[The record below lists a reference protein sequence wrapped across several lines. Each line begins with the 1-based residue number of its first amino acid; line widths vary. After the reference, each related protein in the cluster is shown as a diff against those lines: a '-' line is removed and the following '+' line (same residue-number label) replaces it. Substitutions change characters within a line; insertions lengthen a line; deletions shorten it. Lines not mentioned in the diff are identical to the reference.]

1 MCELVHKVLIV
12 HRLKCVHPP
21 YLIDS
26 CEVSEEVLGTTEQGL
41 IVRTNHQVPNVSLGA
56 KGIQQQ
62 FLPVGQAKRRQHHK
76 VILISHQ
83 EGGDGQGLRRLVCAC
98 GSEVEGEG
106 GEKTKCRRRQKE
118 TQKKKEQ

>member
-1 MCELVHKVLIV
+1 ML
-12 HRLKCVHPP
+12 RLGCVHPP

-26 CEVSEEVLGTTEQGL
+26 CEVSEEVLGTTLQGL

-56 KGIQQQ
+56 EGIQQQ
-62 FLPVGQAKRRQHHK
+62 FLPVGQGKRRQHHK

-83 EGGDGQGLRRLVCAC
+83 EGGDGQGLRGLVCAC

-106 GEKTKCRRRQKE
+106 EGEKNQVQKE
-118 TQKKKEQ
+118 AERNTKEERAVSACC